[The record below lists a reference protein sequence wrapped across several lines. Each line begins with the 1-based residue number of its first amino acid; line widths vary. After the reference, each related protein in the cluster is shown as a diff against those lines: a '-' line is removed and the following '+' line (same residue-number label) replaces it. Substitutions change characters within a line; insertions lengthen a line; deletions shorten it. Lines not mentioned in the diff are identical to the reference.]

1 MDINEIQARAVGESN
16 KICKSRNINPP
27 DADSTL
33 LHLMEEVGEL
43 SREIINERLRRK
55 EFSLQKFGAELSD
68 CIIMLM
74 LLASKYDINLEE
86 VLLDKIDKLKY
97 KR

>member
-1 MDINEIQARAVGESN
+1 MDINEIQARAVGGSD
-16 KICKSRNINPP
+16 KICEARNINPP

-55 EFSLQKFGAELSD
+55 EFSLQKLSEELSD
-68 CIIMLM
+68 CVIMLM
-74 LLASKYDINLEE
+74 LLASKYDFNLED
-86 VLLDKIDKLKY
+86 VLLNKIYKMRDK
-97 KR
+97 R